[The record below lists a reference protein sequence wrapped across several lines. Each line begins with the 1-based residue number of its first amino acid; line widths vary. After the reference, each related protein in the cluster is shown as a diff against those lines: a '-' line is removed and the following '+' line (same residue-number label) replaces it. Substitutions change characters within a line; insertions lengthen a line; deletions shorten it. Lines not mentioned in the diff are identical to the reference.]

1 MTTARRQQVCLEATP
16 YYHCMTRCVRRAY
29 LCGEDH
35 ATGKSFDHRKQWLVD
50 RIKEISAV
58 FAIDVCAYSAMSNHY
73 HLIVYIDKE
82 TALGWSDDEVIERW
96 YTLYSGHRLVDR
108 YQAGEKLSKA
118 ELKVM
123 QELVDTWRER
133 LYDLS
138 WFMRNLNEPIARKA
152 NEEEGCKGRFWE
164 GRYRSQ
170 ALLDEAALLSCMTYV
185 DLNPIRAGIA
195 ETPETSDFT
204 SIKAR
209 IEAQAEHA
217 SESIQPLRTPAGLRP
232 FAGDESLE
240 PAEPGLPFHLLDYL
254 ELVDWTGRAIRDDKR
269 GAIPSHLASI
279 LERLSLNQD
288 NWLTTVKYFG
298 HRFPKVMGT
307 LDNIKDYA
315 AKVGQAWVRGQSC
328 CASAYRMKPA

>member
-1 MTTARRQQVCLEATP
+1 MTTARRKQVCLEATS
-16 YYHCMTRCVRRAY
+16 YYHCMTRCVRRAF

-35 ATGKSFDHRKQWLVD
+35 ASGKSFDHRKQWLVE
-50 RIKEISAV
+50 RLKEISEV
-58 FAIDVCAYSAMSNHY
+58 FAIDVCSYAILSNHY
-73 HLIVYIDKE
+73 HVVLYIDQE
-82 TALGWSDDEVIERW
+82 TALSWSNEEVIERW
-96 YTLYSGHRLVDR
+96 YTLYNGHRLVDR

-138 WFMRNLNEPIARKA
+138 WFMRNLNEPVARKA

-164 GRYRSQ
+164 GRYKSQ
-170 ALLDEAALLSCMTYV
+170 ALLDEAALLSCMAYV

-195 ETPETSDFT
+195 ETPETSDYT

-209 IEAQAEHA
+209 IEAQAEHI
-217 SESIQPLRTPAGLRP
+217 SNPTQPLCTPSGLRP
-232 FAGDESLE
+232 FAGDESLK

-269 GAIPSHLASI
+269 GAIPAHLASI
-279 LERLSLNQD
+279 LERLSLNLD

-307 LDNIKDYA
+307 LDKIQDYA
-315 AKVGQAWVRGQSC
+315 ARVGQSWVRGQSC
-328 CASAYRMKPA
+328 CASAYRTKPA

>member
-138 WFMRNLNEPIARKA
+138 WFMRREYK
-152 NEEEGCKGRFWE
+152 
-164 GRYRSQ
+164 
-170 ALLDEAALLSCMTYV
+170 
-185 DLNPIRAGIA
+185 
-195 ETPETSDFT
+195 T
-204 SIKAR
+204 SIK
-209 IEAQAEHA
+209 I
-217 SESIQPLRTPAGLRP
+217 
-232 FAGDESLE
+232 
-240 PAEPGLPFHLLDYL
+240 
-254 ELVDWTGRAIRDDKR
+254 
-269 GAIPSHLASI
+269 
-279 LERLSLNQD
+279 
-288 NWLTTVKYFG
+288 
-298 HRFPKVMGT
+298 
-307 LDNIKDYA
+307 
-315 AKVGQAWVRGQSC
+315 
-328 CASAYRMKPA
+328 